1 MKKRIL
7 GTMMAIS
14 VMVGSVMPVS
24 AAQLHTD
31 GETANVQLSY
41 DNQSTFCI
49 NIPES
54 IDLNNPDGYT
64 FTADYVNITDS
75 EEVCVSIPDEAIQMT
90 NEWGA
95 NGTVRFTTNSVRF
108 LRDQTTAETPV
119 YAMFDGLS
127 AGHFE
132 GTATFTIQLKQRS
145 NQ

>member
-1 MKKRIL
+1 MKKKLI
-7 GTMMAIS
+7 GTVMALS
-14 VMVGSVMPVS
+14 VLVGSVMPVS
-24 AAQLHTD
+24 ASQLHTD

-54 IDLNNPDGYT
+54 INLNNAGGYT

-75 EEVCVSIPDEAIQMT
+75 EEVCIKMPEEAVPMT

-95 NGTVRFTTNSVRF
+95 TGSVRFTSENVKF
-108 LRDQTTAETPV
+108 FRDQTTAENPV

-127 AGHFE
+127 AGHYT
-132 GTATFTIQLKQRS
+132 GTATFTVQLQPKS

>member
-1 MKKRIL
+1 MKKKVL
-7 GTMMAIS
+7 GTMMAFA
-14 VMVGSVMPVS
+14 VLVGSVMPVS
-24 AAQLHTD
+24 ASQLHMD
-31 GETANVQLSY
+31 GESADVKLSY

-54 IDLNNPDGYT
+54 INLNNPDGYT
-64 FTADYVNITDS
+64 FTAVYVNITDS
-75 EEVCVSIPDEAIQMT
+75 EEVCVTIPDEAIPMT

-95 NGTVRFTTNSVRF
+95 NGTVRFSANSVRF
-108 LRDQTTAETPV
+108 LRDQTTTDTPI

-145 NQ
+145 DH

>member
-1 MKKRIL
+1 MKKKVL
-7 GTMMAIS
+7 GTMMAFA
-14 VMVGSVMPVS
+14 VLVGSVMPVS
-24 AAQLHTD
+24 ASQLHMD
-31 GETANVQLSY
+31 GESADVKLSY

-49 NIPES
+49 NILES
-54 IDLNNPDGYT
+54 INLNNPDGYT

-75 EEVCVSIPDEAIQMT
+75 EEVCVTIPDEAIPMT

-95 NGTVRFTTNSVRF
+95 NGTVRFSANSVRF
-108 LRDQTTAETPV
+108 LRDQTTTDTPI

-145 NQ
+145 DH

>member
-1 MKKRIL
+1 MDTTVHCRIII
-7 GTMMAIS
+7 A
-14 VMVGSVMPVS
+14 
-24 AAQLHTD
+24 
-31 GETANVQLSY
+31 Y
-41 DNQSTFCI
+41 
-49 NIPES
+49 
-54 IDLNNPDGYT
+54 
-64 FTADYVNITDS
+64 TADYVNITDS

-132 GTATFTIQLKQRS
+132 GTATFTIQLIRRS